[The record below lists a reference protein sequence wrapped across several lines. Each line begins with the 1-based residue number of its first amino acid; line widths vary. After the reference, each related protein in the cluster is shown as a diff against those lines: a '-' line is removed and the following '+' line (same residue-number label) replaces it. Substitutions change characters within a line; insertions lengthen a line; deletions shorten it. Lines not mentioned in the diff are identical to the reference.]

1 MLVNFLTPN
10 AMIMKVEERRG
21 TRNESHTLSSKKE
34 PLSIEDLM
42 PNTGMGLERRKKYLL
57 SGIQSRNDYEDRQRE
72 REREGGTYAFLED
85 TVPDP
90 FLYQRGKLFRP

>member
-1 MLVNFLTPN
+1 
-10 AMIMKVEERRG
+10 MIMKVEERRG

-34 PLSIEDLM
+34 PVSIEDLM

-72 REREGGTYAFLED
+72 RERGRNLRFSRRYSTR
-85 TVPDP
+85 P
-90 FLYQRGKLFRP
+90 LFISKR